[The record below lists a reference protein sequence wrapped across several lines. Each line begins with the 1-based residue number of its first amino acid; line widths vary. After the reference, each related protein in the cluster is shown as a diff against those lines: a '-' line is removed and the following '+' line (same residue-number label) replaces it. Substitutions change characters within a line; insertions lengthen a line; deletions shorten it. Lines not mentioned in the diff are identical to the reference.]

1 LYLETL
7 THPGNTR
14 SDPSGEISQQ
24 CLWSASQGK
33 RGNPREVC
41 ASRSLR
47 AIEQLP
53 LRVDLAR
60 SPSRIGMTG
69 ILRIPAEAKARG
81 DCEISLRQMP
91 PMASARIIYNLIDH

>member
-1 LYLETL
+1 MPVDRLSGQTRQPEGGLRLE
-7 THPGNTR
+7 
-14 SDPSGEISQQ
+14 E
-24 CLWSASQGK
+24 
-33 RGNPREVC
+33 
-41 ASRSLR
+41 LR

-69 ILRIPAEAKARG
+69 ILRLPAEAKARG